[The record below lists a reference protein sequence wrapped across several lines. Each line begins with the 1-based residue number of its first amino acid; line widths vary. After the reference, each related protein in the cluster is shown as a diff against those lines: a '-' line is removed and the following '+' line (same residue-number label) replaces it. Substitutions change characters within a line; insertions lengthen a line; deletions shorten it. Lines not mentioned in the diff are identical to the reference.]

1 MMTTALA
8 ENGASK
14 IYIIGRRLGKLEE
27 MSEKYPE

>member
-14 IYIIGRRLGKLEE
+14 IYIVGRRLDKLQE
-27 MSEKYPE
+27 MALKYPE